1 MATALQQQL
10 AAIAAN
16 STHQLDLK
24 AQKARHSKSLLFEPR
39 DAASQ
44 GFDTIYQICYEGF
57 EELCMLD
64 AWFSAFGRSLFSE
77 QSKSEDRTQMT
88 AAENGELD
96 RMLENFLGLVGAR
109 LLLKPAMKA
118 VEWLVRRFRVQE
130 YNTEAVLL
138 TFLPYHT
145 SHIFPTLLSILPNQ
159 LPPMFR
165 FLHPYV
171 ASLQSPPRHAVL
183 AAAINNQGFFSAF
196 SQYALRVARARH
208 HSAVLLGFWASITA
222 QAVNGMVDA
231 TRSGREAIRKQREED
246 VLLRVLPILQSA
258 LSIKGV
264 PELYLGACMIMTIL
278 ATKASIADKVL
289 DAMMDA
295 ITGAWTSQTTEDGLT
310 CLAVIAEEKEH
321 VALPAKVARAVLE
334 ADASAQSL
342 HQLSQRHRIDK
353 LVLGI
358 ALSGIE
364 VGNVPG
370 LVTLIHESAE
380 RKRIDLSKLAPQLAL
395 GAPPDTVDETMPD
408 APQVEEPSVRQPGS
422 GSAGPGIPELDFTG
436 LPAPDDE
443 TISFLDPAM
452 NATFEAFLSAF
463 ETACASE
470 SGVHSALDLPQ
481 LQRSRWAER
490 PALLTLLARAWSS
503 SQRPSARARALEA
516 AALEVRA
523 HKSPLA
529 LDLQALLP
537 YIIVGLAD
545 TSHGG
550 RRAAARLCVTIRETY
565 GSSAGNTTKT
575 AATWAKE
582 SLYGAQTA
590 RLHSL
595 CAQDAQKFIDAALL
609 PILEDCILDAQ
620 HVSRALSEA
629 LKGPDN
635 TTPSTGGKEA
645 KAMRT
650 SLRSDVCTFL
660 ASHVTVT
667 PVLRVKSDVLAV
679 INSVGKVASDARKKV
694 LIPYVKEW
702 AAMPYERVQASCLAE
717 GIAKHD
723 LDRAVIG
730 SMSYRSSDETSLLQ
744 EIATGGGGSAL
755 EIQAI
760 AVKRLGALFA
770 SMKPAGQTALAD
782 YLLNLAVGEADVSS
796 DALEALRT
804 IQYTPEVLVSLV
816 ESLPNAADLQD
827 EPSSTKKRR
836 TSKTEHSTS
845 RKPEPAMLDAA
856 IRRIT
861 LVLEVLE
868 SAHPEK
874 HPQLLQGLFHLLGEL
889 HQYKTLLG
897 SQLVYLQGLLMGCL
911 LSVVKGLKDSPKS
924 SDVDRTVIRADLI
937 VEAVRTTSSTQVHN
951 TALLLISELAT
962 WAPELVLHS
971 VMPLFTFM
979 STTLLRQSDEYSAHV
994 TDQTVSRIVPP
1005 LAASL
1010 KKRGKDLVTG
1020 ASELLLSFTAAFEHI
1035 PLHRRSGLFQ
1045 HLVQT
1050 LGARVA
1056 LFAVS
1061 AMLIERYPTDSRVEP
1076 FVGELMGHFAV
1087 ATQLLALKQYLDL
1100 MFDALSPKRSLSN
1113 VILGFGEKDAEQI
1126 EASVNTLLQTMAR
1139 LMEISGLRK
1148 RVAKEFAKSSGEAGT
1163 LRSIYAQLLEQTM
1176 QLSRDLA
1183 SNDELRDTASSVL
1196 TSLLGLTP
1204 TKDFIESSAQLMQ
1217 TGSDETRQQVFQ
1229 SLESRVA
1236 QAKRG
1241 DSTLQQTFLEVL
1253 PNCCV
1258 FVAKE
1263 QPVAVRHAAITC
1275 MDQIIE
1281 KYGKRDRVAVLHAA
1295 KTVSGDAALGSE
1307 VVSLRTMSVLCLAS
1321 MVEVLGDEFIPIL
1334 PKVLSKTLDYLDE
1347 TQSAVKC
1354 NKQMQSAAFG
1364 FATAVL
1370 DHLPWIYSAE
1380 YLDRTLQQAAVSRD
1394 IETDA
1399 SSAFCA
1405 LASRKI
1411 QAEPLLCSLDRTF
1424 AKMTK
1429 TNHKD
1434 AVQQHLDVMRRAIQ
1448 HNNRRDLKLQSSIIF
1463 SILLKAFDL
1472 RRTKAV
1478 DEDDEDYAE
1487 ILEFVDTVALDLVLK
1502 LDDQTFRPFF
1512 IRFVEWATSGL
1523 PKKDST
1529 GRNLRL
1535 TSLYS
1540 FAHRFFDQLQS
1551 IVTSYA
1557 SYLLENA
1564 SQLLNTLALK
1574 TDEQRALLQ
1583 ILLQTLSSSF
1593 SHDQDDFWQAPDHF
1607 SAIVTPLLS
1616 QLEKAKTVQVTDYIT
1631 PAITELAAAAASP
1644 EHHKAM
1650 NVAVMAYTRHESADV
1665 RLAAVKC
1672 ERGIT
1677 ERLGLDWLALL
1688 PEMLP
1693 FISELQEDDDEDV
1706 ERETLRWVR
1715 QIEDVT
1721 GESLEGML
1729 Q

>member
-24 AQKARHSKSLLFEPR
+24 AQKTRHGKSLLFEPR
-39 DAASQ
+39 DAAAQS
-44 GFDTIYQICYEGF
+44 FDTIYQICYEGF

-64 AWFSAFGRSLFSE
+64 ARFNAFGRSVFSE
-77 QSKSEDRTQMT
+77 QSKNEDRTQMT
-88 AAENGELD
+88 GAENEELD
-96 RMLENFLGLVGAR
+96 RTLESFLGLVGAR

-145 SHIFPTLLSILPNQ
+145 SHIFPTLLSILPDQ
-159 LPPMFR
+159 LPPTFR
-165 FLHPYV
+165 FLHPYF
-171 ASLQSPPRHAVL
+171 AALQSPPRHAVL

-196 SQYALRVARARH
+196 SHYVLRVARARH

-231 TRSGREAIRKQREED
+231 TRSGREAVRKQREED
-246 VLLRVLPILQSA
+246 LLLRVLPVLQSA
-258 LSIKGV
+258 LSIKRI
-264 PELYLGACMIMTIL
+264 PELYLGACMIMAIL
-278 ATKASIADKVL
+278 ATKASLADKVL

-295 ITGAWTSQTTEDGLT
+295 VAGAWTSQTVEDGIT
-310 CLAVIAEEKEH
+310 CLAVMAEEKEH
-321 VALPAKVARAVLE
+321 VSLPAKVARAVLE
-334 ADASAQSL
+334 ADESARLLQ
-342 HQLSQRHRIDK
+342 QLSQRHRIDK
-353 LVLGI
+353 LVLGV

-364 VGNVPG
+364 VGNIPE
-370 LVTLIHESAE
+370 LAALIQKSAQ
-380 RKRIDLSKLAPQLAL
+380 RKRMDLSKIAPQLAL
-395 GAPPDTVDETMPD
+395 APLGDAVDEDLPD
-408 APQVEEPSVRQPGS
+408 ASDDVEHGAEPTGS
-422 GSAGPGIPELDFTG
+422 GFTKRKSVDLGLTG
-436 LPAPDDE
+436 LPTLE
-443 TISFLDPAM
+443 GQLTSFLDAAM
-452 NATFEAFLSAF
+452 NDTFKPFLSVWQ
-463 ETACASE
+463 TACANE
-470 SGVHSALDLPQ
+470 SGFREVLDLQQ
-481 LQRSRWAER
+481 LQRIRWTGR
-490 PALLTLLARAWSS
+490 PAFLAFLARVWTS
-503 SQRPSARARALEA
+503 SQQPSARARALEA
-516 AALEVRA
+516 AGSEL
-523 HKSPLA
+523 KSCKA
-529 LDLQALLP
+529 QEGLDLQALLP
-537 YIIVGLAD
+537 YVIAGLSD
-545 TSHGG
+545 TSQRT
-550 RRAAARLCVTIRETY
+550 RRAAAKLCVAVRDTY
-565 GSSAGNTTKT
+565 GSSTGKT
-575 AATWAKE
+575 SKDATMWAPA
-582 SLYGAQTA
+582 SVYGAQTA
-590 RLHSL
+590 QLHPLS
-595 CAQDAQKFIDAALL
+595 AQDAQKFIDAALL
-609 PILEDCILDAQ
+609 PILEDCILDSQ

-629 LKGPDN
+629 LKGSES
-635 TTPSTGGKEA
+635 TAHSTGSKEG
-645 KAMRT
+645 KAMKT

-660 ASHVTVT
+660 ASHVAVT
-667 PVLRVKSDVLAV
+667 PVLGVKLNMLEV
-679 INSVGKVASDARKKV
+679 INRAGKVASDARKKI
-694 LIPYVKEW
+694 LLPFVKQW
-702 AAMPYERVQASCLAE
+702 AAMSSEEVQTSCLAE
-717 GIAKHD
+717 VIAKRN

-730 SMSYRSSDETSLLQ
+730 SMSYRSADEVNALE
-744 EIATGGGGSAL
+744 EIAADDGGSSP
-755 EIQAI
+755 EIQSIAI
-760 AVKRLGALFA
+760 ERLSALFA
-770 SMKPAGQTALAD
+770 SMKPASQTALAD
-782 YLLNLAVGEADVSS
+782 WLLRLAVGEADVSS

-804 IQYTPEVLVSLV
+804 IQYPTEVLVSLV
-816 ESLPNAADLQD
+816 ESLPNASDLQD

-836 TSKTEHSTS
+836 TSKSAAAAP

-868 SAHPEK
+868 GANLEK

-911 LSVVKGLKDSPKS
+911 LSVVTGLKDNPTST
-924 SDVDRTVIRADLI
+924 DVDRTVIRADLI
-937 VEAVRTTSSTQVHN
+937 VETVRTTSSTQVHN
-951 TALLLISELAT
+951 TALLLISGLAT
-962 WAPELVLHS
+962 WAPDLVLHS

-1010 KKRGKDLVTG
+1010 KKRGKDLVSG

-1050 LGARVA
+1050 LGAEES

-1061 AMLIERYPTDSRVEP
+1061 AMLVERYPADSRVQP
-1076 FVGELMGHFAV
+1076 FVGELMGHFRV
-1087 ATQLLALKQYLDL
+1087 ATQPLALKQYLDL
-1100 MFDALSPKRSLSN
+1100 VFDALKPKRNLSN
-1113 VILGFGEKDAEQI
+1113 VILGFGEKNAEQI
-1126 EASVNTLLQTMAR
+1126 EASVDTLLQAMAR
-1139 LMEISGLRK
+1139 LMENTGLRK
-1148 RVAKEFAKSSGEAGT
+1148 RIAREFAKCAEEADA

-1176 QLSRDLA
+1176 QLSRNLA
-1183 SNDELRDTASSVL
+1183 SNDDLRDTASSVL

-1229 SLESRVA
+1229 SLEARVA
-1236 QAKRG
+1236 LAKRG

-1258 FVAKE
+1258 FVAEE

-1281 KYGKRDRVAVLHAA
+1281 KYGKRDRAAVLQAA
-1295 KTVSGDAALGSE
+1295 ETVSREAALGSE
-1307 VVSLRTMSVLCLAS
+1307 VVSLRTMSILCLAS

-1347 TQSAVKC
+1347 TQSAAEC
-1354 NKQMQSAAFG
+1354 NVQLQSAAFG

-1370 DHLPWIYSAE
+1370 DHLPWMYSAE
-1380 YLDRTLQQAAVSRD
+1380 YLDRTLLQAAVSRN
-1394 IETDA
+1394 IETNTA
-1399 SSAFCA
+1399 SSFCA
-1405 LASRKI
+1405 LGPTKI
-1411 QAEPLLCSLDRTF
+1411 QAEPLLSSLDSTF
-1424 AKMTK
+1424 AVVVETSQE
-1429 TNHKD
+1429 D
-1434 AVQQHLDVMRRAIQ
+1434 AVQQHLDVLRRAIK
-1448 HNNRRDLKLQSSIIF
+1448 HKSRRDLKQQSPIIF

-1472 RRTKAV
+1472 RRTEAAN
-1478 DEDDEDYAE
+1478 EDYDDYAE
-1487 ILEFVDTVALDLVLK
+1487 VLAFVDTVALDLVLK

-1512 IRFVEWATSGL
+1512 IRFVAWAANGL
-1523 PKKDST
+1523 PKKDLT

-1535 TSLYS
+1535 TSVYS

-1564 SQLLNTLALK
+1564 AQLLHTQRPK
-1574 TDEQRALLQ
+1574 TEEQRTLLNVV
-1583 ILLQTLSSSF
+1583 LQTFRSSF
-1593 SHDQDDFWQAPDHF
+1593 GHDQDDFWQAPDHF
-1607 SAIVTPLLS
+1607 NAIVAPLLS
-1616 QLEKAKTVQVTDYIT
+1616 QLERAKIVQVTDHIT
-1631 PAITELAAAAASP
+1631 PAITELATAAASP
-1644 EHHKAM
+1644 DHHKAM
-1650 NVAVMAYTRHESADV
+1650 NTTIMAYMRHESADV

-1672 ERGIT
+1672 ERAVT

-1693 FISELQEDDDEDV
+1693 FISELQEDDDEVV

-1715 QIEDVT
+1715 QVEDVT

>member
-64 AWFSAFGRSLFSE
+64 ARFSAFGQSLFSE
-77 QSKSEDRTQMT
+77 RSKSEDRTQMT

-96 RMLENFLGLVGAR
+96 RMLGSFLGLVGAR

-118 VEWLVRRFRVQE
+118 VEWLVRRFRVQD

-145 SHIFPTLLSILPNQ
+145 SHIFPALLSILPSQ

-165 FLHPYV
+165 FLHPYI

-231 TRSGREAIRKQREED
+231 TRSGREAVQKQREED

-278 ATKASIADKVL
+278 VTKASIADKVL

-295 ITGAWTSQTTEDGLT
+295 IAGAWTSQTTEDGLT
-310 CLAVIAEEKEH
+310 CLTVIAEEKEH
-321 VALPAKVARAVLE
+321 VALPVKVARAVLE
-334 ADASAQSL
+334 AEASARLLQ
-342 HQLSQRHRIDK
+342 QLSQRHRIDK

-380 RKRIDLSKLAPQLAL
+380 RKRVDLSKLAPQLAL
-395 GAPPDTVDETMPD
+395 AALPDTDDEAMLD
-408 APQVEEPSVRQPGS
+408 ASQVEEPNAEQPGS
-422 GSAGPGIPELDFTG
+422 DSAGPDIPELNFTG
-436 LPAPDDE
+436 LPALDDE
-443 TISFLDPAM
+443 AASFLDPAM
-452 NATFEAFLSAF
+452 NISFGAFHSVF
-463 ETACASE
+463 ETACARE
-470 SGVHSALDLPQ
+470 SGVRVVLDLPR

-490 PALLTLLARAWSS
+490 PAFLTLLARLWSS
-503 SQRPSARARALEA
+503 SQKPFVRAKALEA
-516 AALEVRA
+516 VVLEMRA

-537 YIIVGLAD
+537 YVIVGLAD
-545 TSHGG
+545 TSQ
-550 RRAAARLCVTIRETY
+550 RARQAAAKLCVTLRETY
-565 GSSAGNTTKT
+565 GSSAGKIAKT
-575 AATWAKE
+575 AAMWAKE
-582 SLYGAQTA
+582 SVHGAQTA

-595 CAQDAQKFIDAALL
+595 SAEDAQKFIDVALL
-609 PILEDCILDAQ
+609 PILEDCVLDGQ
-620 HVSRALSEA
+620 HVSRALSQT
-629 LKGPDN
+629 LKGSESS
-635 TTPSTGGKEA
+635 TPSTGGKEA
-645 KAMRT
+645 KALKT
-650 SLRSDVCTFL
+650 SLRSEVCTFL
-660 ASHVTVT
+660 ASHATVT
-667 PVLRVKSDVLAV
+667 PVLRVKLNILAI
-679 INSVGKVASDARKKV
+679 INKVSKVGSDARKKF
-694 LIPYVKEW
+694 LLPFVKEW
-702 AAMPYERVQASCLAE
+702 AAMPYEEIRASCAAE
-717 GIAKHD
+717 GIAKRD
-723 LDRAVIG
+723 LDSAVVG
-730 SMSYRSSDETSLLQ
+730 SMSYRSSDEVSVLQ
-744 EIATGGGGSAL
+744 EIAAGGSDSAP
-755 EIQAI
+755 EIQSI

-770 SMKPAGQTALAD
+770 SMKPAEQTALAD
-782 YLLNLAVGEADVSS
+782 YLLNIAVGEANVSS

-804 IQYTPEVLVSLV
+804 IQYTTEVLVSLV
-816 ESLPNAADLQD
+816 EGLPNAADLQD

-868 SAHPEK
+868 GAHPEK

-924 SDVDRTVIRADLI
+924 ANVDRSVIRADLM
-937 VEAVRTTSSTQVHN
+937 VETVRTTSSTQVHN

-1050 LGARVA
+1050 LGAKEA

-1076 FVGELMGHFAV
+1076 FVSELMGHFPIS
-1087 ATQLLALKQYLDL
+1087 TQLLALKQYLDL
-1100 MFDALSPKRSLSN
+1100 VFDALSPKRNLSN

-1126 EASVNTLLQTMAR
+1126 EASVNTLLQAMAR
-1139 LMEISGLRK
+1139 LMENAGLRK

-1176 QLSRDLA
+1176 QISRDLA
-1183 SNDELRDTASSVL
+1183 SNDELRDAASSVL

-1217 TGSDETRQQVFQ
+1217 TGSDATRQQVFQ

-1253 PNCCV
+1253 PNCCI
-1258 FVAKE
+1258 FVAQE

-1281 KYGKRDRVAVLHAA
+1281 KYGKRDRATVLQAA

-1307 VVSLRTMSVLCLAS
+1307 VVSLRRMSVLCLAS
-1321 MVEVLGDEFIPIL
+1321 MVAVLGDEFIPIL
-1334 PKVLSKTLDYLDE
+1334 PKVLSRTLDCLDE

-1370 DHLPWIYSAE
+1370 DHLPWMYSAE

-1405 LASRKI
+1405 LAPSKI
-1411 QAEPLLCSLDRTF
+1411 QAEPMLSSLDRTF
-1424 AKMTK
+1424 SMIVE
-1429 TNHKD
+1429 TNHED

-1448 HNNRRDLKLQSSIIF
+1448 HNSKRDLKQHSAIIF

-1472 RRTKAV
+1472 RRTKAAG
-1478 DEDDEDYAE
+1478 EEYEDYAE
-1487 ILEFVDTVALDLVLK
+1487 VFAFVDTVAVDVVLK

-1512 IRFVEWATSGL
+1512 IRFVERAATGM
-1523 PKKDST
+1523 PKKDCT

-1535 TSLYS
+1535 TCLYS
-1540 FAHRFFDQLQS
+1540 FAYRFFDQLQS

-1557 SYLLENA
+1557 GYLLENA

-1593 SHDQDDFWQAPDHF
+1593 THDQDDFWQAPDHF
-1607 SAIVTPLLS
+1607 DAIVTPLLS

-1650 NVAVMAYTRHESADV
+1650 NVAIMAYTRHESADV

-1672 ERGIT
+1672 ERAIT

>member
-44 GFDTIYQICYEGF
+44 SFDTIYQICYEGF

-64 AWFSAFGRSLFSE
+64 ARFSAFGRSLFSE
-77 QSKSEDRTQMT
+77 QSKDEDRTQMT
-88 AAENGELD
+88 AAENQELD
-96 RMLENFLGLVGAR
+96 RMLETFLGLVGAR

-130 YNTEAVLL
+130 YNTEALLL

-145 SHIFPTLLSILPNQ
+145 SHIFPTLLSILPDQ

-171 ASLQSPPRHAVL
+171 ASLHSPPRHALL

-231 TRSGREAIRKQREED
+231 TRSGREAVRKQREED

-258 LSIKGV
+258 LSIKSV

-295 ITGAWTSQTTEDGLT
+295 IAGAWMSQTTEDGLT

-321 VALPAKVARAVLE
+321 VALPAKVARAVLK
-334 ADASAQSL
+334 ADASAGLLQ
-342 HQLSQRHRIDK
+342 QLSQRHRIDK

-364 VGNVPG
+364 VGNIPG
-370 LVTLIHESAE
+370 LVTLIRESAE

-395 GAPPDTVDETMPD
+395 EVPSGTVDETMPD
-408 APQVEEPSVRQPGS
+408 APQIEEPSAEQPGFTS
-422 GSAGPGIPELDFTG
+422 TGQDMTDLDFTG
-436 LPAPDDE
+436 LPTLVDE
-443 TISFLDPAM
+443 TVSFLDPAW
-452 NATFEAFLSAF
+452 NATFEAFLSVF
-463 ETACASE
+463 ETACASG
-470 SGVHSALDLPQ
+470 SGFRSVLDLPQ
-481 LQRSRWAER
+481 LQRSRLAER
-490 PALLTLLARAWSS
+490 PAFLTLLARVWSS
-503 SQRPSARARALEA
+503 SQKPSARARALEA
-516 AALEVRA
+516 AVLEIRA
-523 HKSPLA
+523 HNTIPA
-529 LDLQALLP
+529 LDWQALLP
-537 YIIVGLAD
+537 CVIVGLAD
-545 TSHGG
+545 TSQRA
-550 RRAAARLCVTIRETY
+550 RRAAAKLCVAVREAY
-565 GSSAGNTTKT
+565 GSGAGNTSKT
-575 AATWAKE
+575 AVMWAKE
-582 SLYGAQTA
+582 SVYGAQTA

-595 CAQDAQKFIDAALL
+595 SAPDAQKFIDSALL
-609 PILEDCILDAQ
+609 PILEDCILDGQ
-620 HVSRALSEA
+620 HVSRALSES
-629 LKGPDN
+629 LKGSESN
-635 TTPSTGGKEA
+635 TPSTGGKEA

-660 ASHVTVT
+660 ASNVTVT
-667 PVLRVKSDVLAV
+667 PVLRVKLDLLAV
-679 INSVGKVASDARKKV
+679 INRVGKVGSDARKKV
-694 LIPYVKEW
+694 LLPLVEEW
-702 AAMPYERVQASCLAE
+702 AAMPCEEIKTSCLAE
-717 GIAKHD
+717 GIAKLD
-723 LDRAVIG
+723 LDRAIIG
-730 SMSYRSSDETSLLQ
+730 SMSYRSSDEVSALQ
-744 EIATGGGGSAL
+744 EIAAGGTSSELGLQS
-755 EIQAI
+755 I
-760 AVKRLGALFA
+760 AVKRLGVLFA
-770 SMKPAGQTALAD
+770 SMKAAGQTALAD
-782 YLLNLAVGEADVSS
+782 FLLNVAVGEADVSS

-804 IQYTPEVLVSLV
+804 IQYTTEVLVSLV
-816 ESLPNAADLQD
+816 GSLPNAADLQD
-827 EPSSTKKRR
+827 EPTPTKKRR
-836 TSKTEHSTS
+836 TSKSEVSTS

-868 SAHPEK
+868 GAHPER

-924 SDVDRTVIRADLI
+924 ADVDRSVIRADLI
-937 VEAVRTTSSTQVHN
+937 VETVRTTSSAQVHN
-951 TALLLISELAT
+951 TALLLVSELAT

-1050 LGARVA
+1050 LGAKEA

-1076 FVGELMGHFAV
+1076 FVGELMGRFPV

-1100 MFDALSPKRSLSN
+1100 VFDALSPKRNLSN
-1113 VILGFGEKDAEQI
+1113 VILAFGEKDAERI

-1139 LMEISGLRK
+1139 LMENPGLRK
-1148 RVAKEFAKSSGEAGT
+1148 RVVKEFGKSSGEAGT
-1163 LRSIYAQLLEQTM
+1163 LQSIYAQLLEQTM
-1176 QLSRDLA
+1176 LLSRDLA
-1183 SNDELRDTASSVL
+1183 SNDDLRDAASSVL

-1217 TGSDETRQQVFQ
+1217 TGSDETRQEVFQ

-1258 FVAKE
+1258 FVAEE

-1281 KYGKRDRVAVLHAA
+1281 KYGKRDRAAVLQAA

-1354 NKQMQSAAFG
+1354 KKQTQSAAFG

-1370 DHLPWIYSAE
+1370 DHLPWMYSAK
-1380 YLDRTLQQAAVSRD
+1380 YLDWTLQLAAVSRD

-1399 SSAFCA
+1399 SSAFCT
-1405 LASRKI
+1405 LAPSKI
-1411 QAEPLLCSLDRTF
+1411 QAEPMLSSLDRTF
-1424 AKMTK
+1424 SMIVE
-1429 TNHKD
+1429 TNHED
-1434 AVQQHLDVMRRAIQ
+1434 AVQQHLGVVRRAIQ
-1448 HNNRRDLKLQSSIIF
+1448 HNSKRDLKQHSAIIF
-1463 SILLKAFDL
+1463 SVLLAAFDI
-1472 RRTKAV
+1472 RRIKAAG
-1478 DEDDEDYAE
+1478 EDHEDYAE
-1487 ILEFVDTVALDLVLK
+1487 VLAFVDTVAVDLVLK

-1512 IRFVEWATSGL
+1512 IRFVEWAATGL
-1523 PKKDST
+1523 PKKDPT
-1529 GRNLRL
+1529 GRHLRL

-1540 FAHRFFDQLQS
+1540 FAHHFFDQLQS

-1557 SYLLENA
+1557 SHLLENA
-1564 SQLLNTLALK
+1564 AQLLTTLTLK

-1583 ILLQTLSSSF
+1583 IVLQTLSSSF
-1593 SHDQDDFWQAPDHF
+1593 RHDQDDFWQAPDHF
-1607 SAIVTPLLS
+1607 NAIVTPLLS
-1616 QLEKAKTVQVTDYIT
+1616 QLEKAKMVQVTDYII
-1631 PAITELAAAAASP
+1631 PAITEFAAAAASP

-1650 NVAVMAYTRHESADV
+1650 NVAIMAYTRHESADV
-1665 RLAAVKC
+1665 RLAAAKC
-1672 ERGIT
+1672 ERAIT